1 MLEQKADNQYFSE
14 LSKDQL
20 IQVGTVKKIY
30 KEARIWIV
38 GGKVVT
44 SSYYRYGANV
54 EYTENV
60 EPDGLE
66 FAQSMVDLY
75 QVADSFVMDICLTPD
90 GWKIVEINCINCSGF
105 YKGDMQR
112 VLIALEDRYNPIK

>member
-1 MLEQKADNQYFSE
+1 M
-14 LSKDQL
+14 SKDQL

-38 GGKVVT
+38 GSKVVT

-60 EPDGLE
+60 EPEGLE

-75 QVADSFVMDICLTPD
+75 QVADSFVMDICLTTD

-105 YKGDMQR
+105 YKG
-112 VLIALEDRYNPIK
+112 E

>member
-38 GGKVVT
+38 GSKVVT

-60 EPDGLE
+60 EPEGLE

-75 QVADSFVMDICLTPD
+75 QVADSFVMDICLTTD

>member
-38 GGKVVT
+38 GSKVVT

-60 EPDGLE
+60 EPEGLE

>member
-38 GGKVVT
+38 GCKVVT

-60 EPDGLE
+60 EPEGLE

-75 QVADSFVMDICLTPD
+75 QVADSFVMDICLTTD

>member
-38 GGKVVT
+38 GSKVVT

-60 EPDGLE
+60 EPEGLE

-112 VLIALEDRYNPIK
+112 VLIALEDRYNTIK